1 MQNNRYEASPYETKK
16 KIELLAPAGSL
27 AALKAAVE
35 NGADAVYIGGPMFSA
50 RQKAENFTREQMTAG
65 VQYAHERGCKV
76 HVALNTL
83 VSNAEIGAVVD
94 YAYELA
100 EANVDA
106 VIVQDLGV
114 AHLLR
119 ETLPQLPLHASTQM
133 AVHNVPGV
141 QFLEEQGFERAVLAR
156 ETSLEAIRQI
166 KAETEIELEVFV
178 HGALCVAYSGQ
189 CLLSS
194 MIGGRSGNRGL
205 CAQPCRMQYQLVD
218 EDGREYQS
226 SDGQYL
232 LSTRDLNMIHY
243 LPELIAVGVTSLKIE
258 GRMKRPEYVAAVV
271 RQYRDAIDAY
281 YNKTAF
287 DKKQAD
293 KTLLQIFNRDFT
305 TGYYYGNPGAELMSH
320 SRPDNRGV
328 KIADVMKVENR
339 KVWVQLSDTLSVG
352 DGYLLYNQRGEEI
365 AGKVQEMSIKGKTI
379 QSGNPGQIVQLI
391 VSGNA
396 AGAKIMYRTSDVQL
410 LKQAADS
417 FSRPSQP
424 QKEKVHFKVELH
436 AGKPIMLYAWDDN
449 GSQHYAES
457 EYIVELAKNRPSDAE
472 SVRKQ
477 MDRLGNTAYELG
489 ELVTDIEEGVIAPA
503 SELNNLRRA
512 AIEGLEAQKKG
523 SEGEA
528 EPLETYEE
536 YLDNAG
542 DLLDRIPPQVLAY
555 GLQQKLAV
563 TVGSVEAMQAAVEHG
578 ADYVYL
584 NTTALRKEKVIV
596 PEQFAALA
604 RWCHSRNAKLYWTCS
619 PIENDTQLKKAAA
632 GMWAAKEAGFD
643 GVAVGNVG
651 LLQTAKEQGW
661 DTIIADYQMNIFND
675 VTLQYLS
682 GQEIGRAV
690 LSPELSL
697 EQIGEF
703 SYLGNLPLELIVH
716 GNLPLMVSE
725 QCVCG
730 SVLGGRTA
738 QKQCSMP
745 CMKAQYSL
753 KDRTGAQFPLYM
765 DEHCRMHVFN
775 SKTLNLY
782 KRLEEALATGAD
794 VLRIEARE
802 RSAEWI
808 GTVIAIYKKAIE
820 AYNRTGSLITDL
832 SAMQTLEQL
841 APEGSTY
848 GHYFRGVL

>member
-1 MQNNRYEASPYETKK
+1 MTYNQYEGKK

-27 AALKAAVE
+27 QALKAAVE

-50 RQKAENFTREQMTAG
+50 RQKAENFTHEQMVAG

-76 HVALNTL
+76 HVAVNTI
-83 VSNAEIGAVVD
+83 VSNEEIGQVVE
-94 YAYELA
+94 YAYKLA
-100 EANVDA
+100 EAKVDA

-133 AVHNVPGV
+133 AVHNTPGV
-141 QFLEEQGFERAVLAR
+141 QFLEEQGFERVVLAR
-156 ETSLEAIRQI
+156 ETSLEAIREI
-166 KAETEIELEVFV
+166 KAETDAELEVFV

-218 EDGREYQS
+218 EGGREYQS
-226 SDGQYL
+226 KDGQYL
-232 LSTRDLNMIHY
+232 LSTRDLNMIHH
-243 LPELIAVGVTSLKIE
+243 LPDLIRAGVTSLKIE
-258 GRMKRPEYVAAVV
+258 GRMKRPEYVATVV
-271 RQYRDAIDAY
+271 RQYRQAIDAY
-281 YNKTAF
+281 YAGSQF
-287 DKKQAD
+287 DKKLAD
-293 KTLLQIFNRDFT
+293 KNLLQIFNRDFT
-305 TGYYYGNPGAELMSH
+305 TGYFYGNQGADLMSH
-320 SRPDNRGV
+320 VRPDNRGV
-328 KIADVMKVENR
+328 LIADVMKVENK
-339 KVWVQLSDTLSVG
+339 KVWVQLHDTLSVG

-365 AGKVQEMSIKGKTI
+365 AGKVQEMSIKGKAI
-379 QSGNPGQIVQLI
+379 QSGNKGQIVQMT

-396 AGAKIMYRTSDVQL
+396 AGAKQMYRTSDVVL
-410 LKQAADS
+410 LKAATDS

-424 QKEKVHFKVELH
+424 QKEKVHFKLELSL
-436 AGKPIMLYAWDDN
+436 GKPMMLYAWDDN
-449 GSQHYAES
+449 GNQYYAES
-457 EYIVELAKNRPSDAE
+457 EYIVELAKNRPSDLE
-472 SVRKQ
+472 SVKKQ
-477 MDRLGNTAYELG
+477 MDRLGNTLYELG
-489 ELVTDIEEGVIAPA
+489 EFTAEIEDGIIAPA

-512 AIEGLEAQKKG
+512 AIEGLEAQKQE
-523 SEGEA
+523 SAGETV
-528 EPLETYEE
+528 ELESYAD

-542 DLLDRIPPQVLAY
+542 DLLDRIPPQVLEY
-555 GLQQKLAV
+555 GLKQKLAV
-563 TVGSVEAMQAAVEHG
+563 TVGSVEAMQAAVENG
-578 ADYVYL
+578 AEYVYL
-584 NTTALRKEKVIV
+584 NTTALRKEKAIV
-596 PEQFAALA
+596 PEQYAALA
-604 RWCHSRNAKLYWTCS
+604 KWCHSRNAKLYWTSS
-619 PIENDTQLKKAAA
+619 PIENDTQMKKAAA
-632 GMWAAKEAGFD
+632 NMWAAKDAGFD
-643 GVAVGNVG
+643 GVAVGNLG

-661 DTIIADYQMNIFND
+661 DTIVADYQMNIFND
-675 VTLQYLS
+675 VTLQFLS
-682 GQEIGRAV
+682 RQEISRAV

-697 EQIGEF
+697 EQIAEF

-745 CMKAQYSL
+745 CMKEQYAL

-782 KRLEEALATGAD
+782 KRLEEALKTGAD
-794 VLRIEARE
+794 VLRIEGRE

-808 GTVIAIYKKAIE
+808 GTVTAIYKKAIDT
-820 AYNRTGSLITDL
+820 YNQTGSLITDIT
-832 SAMQTLEQL
+832 AMQSLEGL

>member
-1 MQNNRYEASPYETKK
+1 MTYNQYEGKK

-27 AALKAAVE
+27 QALKAAVE

-50 RQKAENFTREQMTAG
+50 RQKAENFTHEQMVAG

-76 HVALNTL
+76 HVAVNTI
-83 VSNAEIGAVVD
+83 VSNEEIGQVVE
-94 YAYELA
+94 YAYKLA
-100 EANVDA
+100 EAKVDA

-133 AVHNVPGV
+133 AVHNTPGV
-141 QFLEEQGFERAVLAR
+141 QFLEEQGFERVVLAR
-156 ETSLEAIRQI
+156 ETSLEAIREI
-166 KAETEIELEVFV
+166 KAETDAELEVFV

-218 EDGREYQS
+218 EGGREYQS
-226 SDGQYL
+226 KDGQYL
-232 LSTRDLNMIHY
+232 LSTRDLNMIHH
-243 LPELIAVGVTSLKIE
+243 LPDLIRAGVTSLKIE
-258 GRMKRPEYVAAVV
+258 GRMKRPEYVATVV
-271 RQYRDAIDAY
+271 RQYRQAIDAY
-281 YNKTAF
+281 YAGSQF
-287 DKKQAD
+287 DKKLAD
-293 KTLLQIFNRDFT
+293 KNLLQIFNRDFT
-305 TGYYYGNPGAELMSH
+305 TGYFYGNQGADLMSH
-320 SRPDNRGV
+320 VRPDNRGV
-328 KIADVMKVENR
+328 LIADVMKVENK
-339 KVWVQLSDTLSVG
+339 KVWVQLHDTLSVG

-365 AGKVQEMSIKGKTI
+365 AGKVQEMSIKGKAI
-379 QSGNPGQIVQLI
+379 QSGNKGQIVQMT

-396 AGAKIMYRTSDVQL
+396 AGAKQMYRTSDVVL
-410 LKQAADS
+410 LKAATDS

-424 QKEKVHFKVELH
+424 QKEKVHFKLELSL
-436 AGKPIMLYAWDDN
+436 GKPMMLYAWDDN
-449 GSQHYAES
+449 GNQYYAES
-457 EYIVELAKNRPSDAE
+457 EYIVELAKNRPSDLE
-472 SVRKQ
+472 SVKKQ
-477 MDRLGNTAYELG
+477 MDRLGNTLYELG
-489 ELVTDIEEGVIAPA
+489 EFTAEIEDGIIAPA

-512 AIEGLEAQKKG
+512 AIEGLEAQKQE
-523 SEGEA
+523 SAGETV
-528 EPLETYEE
+528 ELESYTD

-542 DLLDRIPPQVLAY
+542 DLLDRIPPQVLEY
-555 GLQQKLAV
+555 GLKQKLAV
-563 TVGSVEAMQAAVEHG
+563 TVGSVEAMQAAVENG
-578 ADYVYL
+578 AEYVYL
-584 NTTALRKEKVIV
+584 NTTALRKEKAIV
-596 PEQFAALA
+596 PEQYTALA
-604 RWCHSRNAKLYWTCS
+604 KWCHSRNAKLYWTSS
-619 PIENDTQLKKAAA
+619 PIENDTQMKKAAA
-632 GMWAAKEAGFD
+632 NMWAAKDAGFD
-643 GVAVGNVG
+643 GVAVGNLG

-661 DTIIADYQMNIFND
+661 DTIVADFQMNIFND
-675 VTLQYLS
+675 VTLQFLS
-682 GQEIGRAV
+682 RQEISRAV

-697 EQIGEF
+697 EQIAEF

-745 CMKAQYSL
+745 CMKEQYAL

-782 KRLEEALATGAD
+782 KRLEEALKTGAD
-794 VLRIEARE
+794 VLRIEGRE

-808 GTVIAIYKKAIE
+808 GTVTAIYKKAIDT
-820 AYNRTGSLITDL
+820 YNQTGSLITDIT
-832 SAMQTLEQL
+832 AMQSLEGL

>member
-1 MQNNRYEASPYETKK
+1 MTYNQYEGKK

-27 AALKAAVE
+27 QALKAAVE

-50 RQKAENFTREQMTAG
+50 RQKAENFTHEQMVAG

-76 HVALNTL
+76 HVAVNTI
-83 VSNAEIGAVVD
+83 VSNEEIGQVVE
-94 YAYELA
+94 YAYKLA
-100 EANVDA
+100 EAKVDA

-133 AVHNVPGV
+133 AVHNTPGV
-141 QFLEEQGFERAVLAR
+141 QFLEEQGFERVVLAR
-156 ETSLEAIRQI
+156 ETSLEAIREI
-166 KAETEIELEVFV
+166 KAETDAELEVFV

-218 EDGREYQS
+218 EGGREYQS
-226 SDGQYL
+226 KDGQYL
-232 LSTRDLNMIHY
+232 LSTRDLNMIHH
-243 LPELIAVGVTSLKIE
+243 LPDLIRAGVTSLKIE
-258 GRMKRPEYVAAVV
+258 GRMKRPEYVATVV
-271 RQYRDAIDAY
+271 RQYRQAIDAY
-281 YNKTAF
+281 YAGSQF
-287 DKKQAD
+287 DKKLAD
-293 KTLLQIFNRDFT
+293 KNLLQIFNRDFT
-305 TGYYYGNPGAELMSH
+305 TGYFYGNQGADLMSH
-320 SRPDNRGV
+320 VRPDNRGV
-328 KIADVMKVENR
+328 LIADVMKVENK
-339 KVWVQLSDTLSVG
+339 KVWVQLHDTLSVG

-365 AGKVQEMSIKGKTI
+365 AGKVQEISIKGKAI
-379 QSGNPGQIVQLI
+379 QSGNKGQIVQMT

-396 AGAKIMYRTSDVQL
+396 AGAKQMYRTSDVVL
-410 LKQAADS
+410 LKAATDS

-424 QKEKVHFKVELH
+424 QKEKVHFKLELSL
-436 AGKPIMLYAWDDN
+436 GKPMMLYAWDDN
-449 GSQHYAES
+449 GNQYYAES
-457 EYIVELAKNRPSDAE
+457 EYIVELAKNRPSDLE
-472 SVRKQ
+472 SVKKQ
-477 MDRLGNTAYELG
+477 MDRLGNTLYELG
-489 ELVTDIEEGVIAPA
+489 EFTAEIEDGIIAPA

-512 AIEGLEAQKKG
+512 AIEGLEAQKQE
-523 SEGEA
+523 SAGETV
-528 EPLETYEE
+528 ELESYAD

-542 DLLDRIPPQVLAY
+542 DLLDRIPPQVLEY
-555 GLQQKLAV
+555 GLKQKLAV
-563 TVGSVEAMQAAVEHG
+563 TVGSVEAMQAAVENG
-578 ADYVYL
+578 AEYVYL
-584 NTTALRKEKVIV
+584 NTTALRKEKAIV
-596 PEQFAALA
+596 PEQYAALA
-604 RWCHSRNAKLYWTCS
+604 KWCHSRNAKLYWTVS
-619 PIENDTQLKKAAA
+619 PIENDTQMKKAAA
-632 GMWAAKEAGFD
+632 NMWAAKDAGFD
-643 GVAVGNVG
+643 GVAVGNLG

-661 DTIIADYQMNIFND
+661 DTIVADYQMNIFND
-675 VTLQYLS
+675 VTLQFLS
-682 GQEIGRAV
+682 RQEISRAV

-697 EQIGEF
+697 EQIAEF

-745 CMKAQYSL
+745 CMKEQYAL

-782 KRLEEALATGAD
+782 KRLEEALKTGAD
-794 VLRIEARE
+794 VLRIEGRE

-808 GTVIAIYKKAIE
+808 GTVTAIYKKAIDT
-820 AYNRTGSLITDL
+820 YNQTGSLITDIT
-832 SAMQTLEQL
+832 AMQSLEGL

>member
-1 MQNNRYEASPYETKK
+1 MTYNQYEGKK

-27 AALKAAVE
+27 QALKAAVE

-50 RQKAENFTREQMTAG
+50 RQKAENFTHEQMVAG

-76 HVALNTL
+76 HVAVNTI
-83 VSNAEIGAVVD
+83 VSNEEIGQVVE
-94 YAYELA
+94 YAYKLA
-100 EANVDA
+100 EAKVDA

-133 AVHNVPGV
+133 AVHNTPGV
-141 QFLEEQGFERAVLAR
+141 QFLEEQGFERVVLAR
-156 ETSLEAIRQI
+156 ETSLEAIREI
-166 KAETEIELEVFV
+166 KAETDAELEVFV

-218 EDGREYQS
+218 EGGREYQS
-226 SDGQYL
+226 KDGQYL
-232 LSTRDLNMIHY
+232 LSTRDLNMIHH
-243 LPELIAVGVTSLKIE
+243 LPDLIRAGVTSLKIE
-258 GRMKRPEYVAAVV
+258 GRMKRPEYVATVV
-271 RQYRDAIDAY
+271 RQYRQAIDAY
-281 YNKTAF
+281 YAGTQF
-287 DKKQAD
+287 DKKLAD
-293 KTLLQIFNRDFT
+293 KNLLQIFNRDFT
-305 TGYYYGNPGAELMSH
+305 TGYFYGNQGADLMSH
-320 SRPDNRGV
+320 VRPDNRGV
-328 KIADVMKVENR
+328 LIADVMKVENK
-339 KVWVQLSDTLSVG
+339 KVWVQLHDTLSVG

-365 AGKVQEMSIKGKTI
+365 AGKVQEMSIKGKAI
-379 QSGNPGQIVQLI
+379 QSGNKGQIVQMT

-396 AGAKIMYRTSDVQL
+396 AGAKQMYRTSDVVL
-410 LKQAADS
+410 LKAATDS

-424 QKEKVHFKVELH
+424 QKEKVHFKLELSL
-436 AGKPIMLYAWDDN
+436 GKPMMLYAWDDN
-449 GSQHYAES
+449 GNQYYAES
-457 EYIVELAKNRPSDAE
+457 EYIVELAKNRPSDLE
-472 SVRKQ
+472 SVKKQ
-477 MDRLGNTAYELG
+477 MDRLGNTLYELG
-489 ELVTDIEEGVIAPA
+489 EFTAEIEDGIIAPA

-512 AIEGLEAQKKG
+512 AIEGLEAQKQE
-523 SEGEA
+523 SAGETV
-528 EPLETYEE
+528 ELESYAD

-542 DLLDRIPPQVLAY
+542 DLLDRIPPQVLEY
-555 GLQQKLAV
+555 GLKQKLAV
-563 TVGSVEAMQAAVEHG
+563 TVGSVEAMQAAVENG
-578 ADYVYL
+578 AEYVYL
-584 NTTALRKEKVIV
+584 NTTALRKEKAIV
-596 PEQFAALA
+596 PEQYAALA
-604 RWCHSRNAKLYWTCS
+604 KWCHSRNAKLYWTVS
-619 PIENDTQLKKAAA
+619 PIENDTQMKKAAA
-632 GMWAAKEAGFD
+632 NMWAAKDAGFD
-643 GVAVGNVG
+643 GVAVGNLG

-661 DTIIADYQMNIFND
+661 DTIVADYQMNIFND

-682 GQEIGRAV
+682 RQEISRAV

-697 EQIGEF
+697 EQIAEF

-745 CMKAQYSL
+745 CMKEQYAL

-782 KRLEEALATGAD
+782 KRLEEALKTGAD
-794 VLRIEARE
+794 VLRIEGRE

-808 GTVIAIYKKAIE
+808 GTVTAIYKKAIDT
-820 AYNRTGSLITDL
+820 YNQTGSLITDIT
-832 SAMQTLEQL
+832 AMQSLEGL

>member
-1 MQNNRYEASPYETKK
+1 MTYNQYEGKK

-27 AALKAAVE
+27 QALKAAVE

-50 RQKAENFTREQMTAG
+50 RQKAENFTHEQMVAG

-76 HVALNTL
+76 HVAVNTI
-83 VSNAEIGAVVD
+83 VSNEEIGQVVE
-94 YAYELA
+94 YAYKLA
-100 EANVDA
+100 EAKVDA

-133 AVHNVPGV
+133 AVHNTPGV
-141 QFLEEQGFERAVLAR
+141 QFLEEQGFERVVLAR
-156 ETSLEAIRQI
+156 ETSLEAIREI
-166 KAETEIELEVFV
+166 KAETDAELEVFV

-218 EDGREYQS
+218 EGGREYQS
-226 SDGQYL
+226 KDGQYL
-232 LSTRDLNMIHY
+232 LSTRDLNMIHH
-243 LPELIAVGVTSLKIE
+243 LPDLIRAGVTSLKIE
-258 GRMKRPEYVAAVV
+258 GRMKRPEYVATVV
-271 RQYRDAIDAY
+271 RQYRQAIDAY
-281 YNKTAF
+281 YAGSQF

-293 KTLLQIFNRDFT
+293 KNLLQIFNRDFT
-305 TGYYYGNPGAELMSH
+305 TGYFYGNQGADLMSH
-320 SRPDNRGV
+320 VRPDNRGV
-328 KIADVMKVENR
+328 LIADVMKVENK
-339 KVWVQLSDTLSVG
+339 KVWVQLHDTLSVG

-365 AGKVQEMSIKGKTI
+365 AGKVQEMSIKGKAI
-379 QSGNPGQIVQLI
+379 QSGNKGQIVQMT

-396 AGAKIMYRTSDVQL
+396 AGAKQMYRTSDVVL
-410 LKQAADS
+410 LKEATDS

-424 QKEKVHFKVELH
+424 QKEKVHFKLELSL
-436 AGKPIMLYAWDDN
+436 GKPMMLYAWDDN
-449 GSQHYAES
+449 GNQYYAES
-457 EYIVELAKNRPSDAE
+457 EYIVELAKNRPSDLE
-472 SVRKQ
+472 SVKKQ
-477 MDRLGNTAYELG
+477 MDRLGNTLYELG
-489 ELVTDIEEGVIAPA
+489 EFTAEIEDGIIAPA

-512 AIEGLEAQKKG
+512 AIEGLEAQKQEL
-523 SEGEA
+523 SGETV
-528 EPLETYEE
+528 ELESYAD

-542 DLLDRIPPQVLAY
+542 DLLDRIPPQVLEY
-555 GLQQKLAV
+555 GLKQKLAV
-563 TVGSVEAMQAAVEHG
+563 TVGSVEAMQAAVENG
-578 ADYVYL
+578 AEYVYL
-584 NTTALRKEKVIV
+584 NTTALRKEKAIV
-596 PEQFAALA
+596 PEQYAALA
-604 RWCHSRNAKLYWTCS
+604 KWCHSRNAKLYWTSS
-619 PIENDTQLKKAAA
+619 PIENDTQMKKAAA
-632 GMWAAKEAGFD
+632 NMWAAKDAGFD
-643 GVAVGNVG
+643 GVAVGNLG

-661 DTIIADYQMNIFND
+661 DTIVADYQMNIFND
-675 VTLQYLS
+675 VTLQFLS
-682 GQEIGRAV
+682 RQEISRAV

-697 EQIGEF
+697 EQIAEF

-745 CMKAQYSL
+745 CMKEQYAL

-782 KRLEEALATGAD
+782 KRLEEALKTGAD
-794 VLRIEARE
+794 VLRIEGRE

-808 GTVIAIYKKAIE
+808 GTVTAIYKKAIDT
-820 AYNRTGSLITDL
+820 YNQTGSLITDIT
-832 SAMQTLEQL
+832 AMQSLEGL

>member
-1 MQNNRYEASPYETKK
+1 MTYNQYEGKK

-27 AALKAAVE
+27 QALKAAVE

-50 RQKAENFTREQMTAG
+50 RQKAENFTHEQMVAG

-76 HVALNTL
+76 HVAVNTI
-83 VSNAEIGAVVD
+83 VSNEEIGQVVE
-94 YAYELA
+94 YAYKLA
-100 EANVDA
+100 EAKVDA

-133 AVHNVPGV
+133 AVHNTPGV
-141 QFLEEQGFERAVLAR
+141 QFLEEQGFERVVLAR
-156 ETSLEAIRQI
+156 ETSLEAIREI
-166 KAETEIELEVFV
+166 KAETDAELEVFV

-218 EDGREYQS
+218 EGGREYQS
-226 SDGQYL
+226 KDGQYL
-232 LSTRDLNMIHY
+232 LSTRDLNMIHH
-243 LPELIAVGVTSLKIE
+243 LPDLIRAGVTSLKIE
-258 GRMKRPEYVAAVV
+258 GRMKRPEYVATVV
-271 RQYRDAIDAY
+271 RQYRQAIDAY
-281 YNKTAF
+281 YAGSQF

-293 KTLLQIFNRDFT
+293 KNLLQIFNRDFT
-305 TGYYYGNPGAELMSH
+305 TGYFYGNQGADLMSH
-320 SRPDNRGV
+320 VRPDNRGV
-328 KIADVMKVENR
+328 LIADVMKVENK
-339 KVWVQLSDTLSVG
+339 KVWVQLHDTLSVG

-365 AGKVQEMSIKGKTI
+365 AGKVQEMSIKGKAI
-379 QSGNPGQIVQLI
+379 QSGNKGQIVQMT

-396 AGAKIMYRTSDVQL
+396 AGAKQMYRTSDVVL
-410 LKQAADS
+410 LKAATDS

-424 QKEKVHFKVELH
+424 QKEKVHFKLELSL
-436 AGKPIMLYAWDDN
+436 GKPMMLYAWDDN
-449 GSQHYAES
+449 GNQYYAES
-457 EYIVELAKNRPSDAE
+457 EYIVELAKNRPSDLE
-472 SVRKQ
+472 SVKKQ
-477 MDRLGNTAYELG
+477 MDRLGNTLYELG
-489 ELVTDIEEGVIAPA
+489 EFTAEIEDGIIAPA

-512 AIEGLEAQKKG
+512 AIEGLEAQKQE
-523 SEGEA
+523 SAGETV
-528 EPLETYEE
+528 ELESYAD

-542 DLLDRIPPQVLAY
+542 DLLDRIPPQVLEY
-555 GLQQKLAV
+555 GLKQKLAV
-563 TVGSVEAMQAAVEHG
+563 TVGSVEAMQAAVENG
-578 ADYVYL
+578 AEYVYL
-584 NTTALRKEKVIV
+584 NTTALRKEKAIV
-596 PEQFAALA
+596 PEQYAALA
-604 RWCHSRNAKLYWTCS
+604 KWCHSRNAKLYWTSS
-619 PIENDTQLKKAAA
+619 PIENDTQMKKAAA
-632 GMWAAKEAGFD
+632 NMWAAKDAGFD
-643 GVAVGNVG
+643 GVAVGNLG

-661 DTIIADYQMNIFND
+661 DTIVADYQMNIFND
-675 VTLQYLS
+675 VTLQFLS
-682 GQEIGRAV
+682 RQEISRAV

-697 EQIGEF
+697 EQIAEF

-745 CMKAQYSL
+745 CMKEQYAL

-782 KRLEEALATGAD
+782 KRLEEALKTGAD
-794 VLRIEARE
+794 VLRIEGRE

-808 GTVIAIYKKAIE
+808 GTVTAIYKKAIDT
-820 AYNRTGSLITDL
+820 YNQTGSLITDIT
-832 SAMQTLEQL
+832 AMQSLEGL

>member
-1 MQNNRYEASPYETKK
+1 
-16 KIELLAPAGSL
+16 
-27 AALKAAVE
+27 
-35 NGADAVYIGGPMFSA
+35 IGGPMFSA
-50 RQKAENFTREQMTAG
+50 RQKAENFTHEQMVAG

-76 HVALNTL
+76 HVAVNTI
-83 VSNAEIGAVVD
+83 VSNEEIGQVVE
-94 YAYELA
+94 YAYKLA
-100 EANVDA
+100 EAKVDA

-133 AVHNVPGV
+133 AVHNTPGV
-141 QFLEEQGFERAVLAR
+141 QFLEEQGFERVVLAR
-156 ETSLEAIRQI
+156 ETSLEAIREI
-166 KAETEIELEVFV
+166 KAETDAELEVFV

-218 EDGREYQS
+218 EGGREYQS
-226 SDGQYL
+226 KDGQYL
-232 LSTRDLNMIHY
+232 LSTRDLNMIHH
-243 LPELIAVGVTSLKIE
+243 LPDLIRAGVTSLKIE
-258 GRMKRPEYVAAVV
+258 GRMKRPEYVATVV
-271 RQYRDAIDAY
+271 RQYRQAIDAY
-281 YNKTAF
+281 YAGSQF
-287 DKKQAD
+287 DKKLAD
-293 KTLLQIFNRDFT
+293 KNLLQIFNRDFT
-305 TGYYYGNPGAELMSH
+305 TGYFYGNQGADLMSH
-320 SRPDNRGV
+320 VRPDNRGV
-328 KIADVMKVENR
+328 LIADVMKVENK
-339 KVWVQLSDTLSVG
+339 KVWVQLHDTLSVG

-365 AGKVQEMSIKGKTI
+365 AGKVQEMSIKGKAI
-379 QSGNPGQIVQLI
+379 QSGNKGQIVQMT

-396 AGAKIMYRTSDVQL
+396 AGAKQMYRTSDVVL
-410 LKQAADS
+410 LKAATDS

-424 QKEKVHFKVELH
+424 QKEKVHFKLELSL
-436 AGKPIMLYAWDDN
+436 GKPMMLYAWDDN
-449 GSQHYAES
+449 GNQYYAES
-457 EYIVELAKNRPSDAE
+457 EYIVELAKNRPSDLE
-472 SVRKQ
+472 SVKKQ
-477 MDRLGNTAYELG
+477 MDRLGNTLYELG
-489 ELVTDIEEGVIAPA
+489 EFTAEIEDGIIAPA

-512 AIEGLEAQKKG
+512 AIEGLEAQKQE
-523 SEGEA
+523 SAGETV
-528 EPLETYEE
+528 ELESYAD

-542 DLLDRIPPQVLAY
+542 DLLDRIPPQVLEY
-555 GLQQKLAV
+555 GLKQKLAV
-563 TVGSVEAMQAAVEHG
+563 TVGSVEAMQAAVENG
-578 ADYVYL
+578 AEYVYL
-584 NTTALRKEKVIV
+584 NTTALRKEKAIV
-596 PEQFAALA
+596 PEQYAALA
-604 RWCHSRNAKLYWTCS
+604 KWCHSRNAKLYWTVS
-619 PIENDTQLKKAAA
+619 PIENDTQMKKAAA
-632 GMWAAKEAGFD
+632 NMWAAKDAGFD
-643 GVAVGNVG
+643 GVAVGNLG

-661 DTIIADYQMNIFND
+661 DTIVADYQMNIFND
-675 VTLQYLS
+675 VTLQFLS
-682 GQEIGRAV
+682 RQEISRAV

-697 EQIGEF
+697 EQIAEF

-745 CMKAQYSL
+745 CMKEQYAL

-782 KRLEEALATGAD
+782 KRLEEALKTGAD
-794 VLRIEARE
+794 VLRIEGRE

-808 GTVIAIYKKAIE
+808 GTVTAIYKKAIDT
-820 AYNRTGSLITDL
+820 YNQTGSLITDIT
-832 SAMQTLEQL
+832 AMQSLEGL

>member
-1 MQNNRYEASPYETKK
+1 MTYNQYEGKK

-27 AALKAAVE
+27 QALKAAVE

-50 RQKAENFTREQMTAG
+50 RQKAENFTHEQMVAG

-76 HVALNTL
+76 HVAVNTI
-83 VSNAEIGAVVD
+83 VSNEEIGQVVE
-94 YAYELA
+94 YAYKLA
-100 EANVDA
+100 EAKVDA

-133 AVHNVPGV
+133 AVHNTPGV
-141 QFLEEQGFERAVLAR
+141 QFLEEQGFERVVLAR
-156 ETSLEAIRQI
+156 ETSLEAIREI
-166 KAETEIELEVFV
+166 KAETDAELEVFV

-218 EDGREYQS
+218 EGGREYQS
-226 SDGQYL
+226 KDGQYL
-232 LSTRDLNMIHY
+232 LSTRDLNMIHH
-243 LPELIAVGVTSLKIE
+243 LPDLIRAGVTSLKIE
-258 GRMKRPEYVAAVV
+258 GRMKRPEYVATVV
-271 RQYRDAIDAY
+271 RQYRQAIDAY
-281 YNKTAF
+281 YAGSQF
-287 DKKQAD
+287 DKKLAD
-293 KTLLQIFNRDFT
+293 KNLLQIFNRDFT
-305 TGYYYGNPGAELMSH
+305 TGYFYGNQGADLMSH
-320 SRPDNRGV
+320 VRPDNRGV
-328 KIADVMKVENR
+328 LIADVMKVENK
-339 KVWVQLSDTLSVG
+339 KVWVQLHDTLSVG

-365 AGKVQEMSIKGKTI
+365 AGKVQEMSIKGKAI
-379 QSGNPGQIVQLI
+379 QSGNKGQIVQMT

-396 AGAKIMYRTSDVQL
+396 AGAKQMYRTSDVVL
-410 LKQAADS
+410 LKAATDS

-424 QKEKVHFKVELH
+424 QKEKVHFKLELSL
-436 AGKPIMLYAWDDN
+436 GKPMMLYAWDDN
-449 GSQHYAES
+449 GNQYYAES
-457 EYIVELAKNRPSDAE
+457 EYIVELAKNRPSDLE
-472 SVRKQ
+472 SVKKQ
-477 MDRLGNTAYELG
+477 MDRLGNTLYELG
-489 ELVTDIEEGVIAPA
+489 EFTAEIEDGIIAPA

-512 AIEGLEAQKKG
+512 AIEGLEAQKKE
-523 SEGEA
+523 SAGETV
-528 EPLETYEE
+528 ELESYTD

-542 DLLDRIPPQVLAY
+542 DLLDRIPPQVLEY
-555 GLQQKLAV
+555 GLKQKLAV
-563 TVGSVEAMQAAVEHG
+563 TVGSVEAMQAAVENG
-578 ADYVYL
+578 AEYVYL
-584 NTTALRKEKVIV
+584 NTTALRKEKAIV
-596 PEQFAALA
+596 PEQYTALA
-604 RWCHSRNAKLYWTCS
+604 KWCHSRNAKLYWTSS
-619 PIENDTQLKKAAA
+619 PIENDTQMKKAAA
-632 GMWAAKEAGFD
+632 NMWAAKDAGFD
-643 GVAVGNVG
+643 GVAVGNLG

-661 DTIIADYQMNIFND
+661 DTIVADYQMNIFND
-675 VTLQYLS
+675 VTLQFLS
-682 GQEIGRAV
+682 RQEISRAV

-697 EQIGEF
+697 EQIAEF

-745 CMKAQYSL
+745 CMKEQYAL

-782 KRLEEALATGAD
+782 KRLEEALKTGAD
-794 VLRIEARE
+794 VLRIEGRE

-808 GTVIAIYKKAIE
+808 GTVTAIYKKAIDT
-820 AYNRTGSLITDL
+820 YNQTGSLITDIT
-832 SAMQTLEQL
+832 AMQSLEGL

>member
-1 MQNNRYEASPYETKK
+1 MTYNQYEGKK

-27 AALKAAVE
+27 QALKAAVE

-50 RQKAENFTREQMTAG
+50 RQKAENFTHEQMVAG

-76 HVALNTL
+76 HVAVNTI
-83 VSNAEIGAVVD
+83 VSNEEIGQVVE
-94 YAYELA
+94 YAYKLA
-100 EANVDA
+100 EAKVDA

-114 AHLLR
+114 THLLR

-133 AVHNVPGV
+133 AVHNTPGV
-141 QFLEEQGFERAVLAR
+141 QFLEEQGFERVVLAR
-156 ETSLEAIRQI
+156 ETSLEAIREI
-166 KAETEIELEVFV
+166 KAETDAELEVFV

-218 EDGREYQS
+218 EGGREYQS
-226 SDGQYL
+226 KDGQYL
-232 LSTRDLNMIHY
+232 LSTRDLNMIHH
-243 LPELIAVGVTSLKIE
+243 LPDLIRAGVTSLKIE
-258 GRMKRPEYVAAVV
+258 GRMKRPEYVATVV
-271 RQYRDAIDAY
+271 RQYRQAIDAY
-281 YNKTAF
+281 YAGSQF

-293 KTLLQIFNRDFT
+293 KNLLQIFNRDFT
-305 TGYYYGNPGAELMSH
+305 TGYFYGNQGADLMSH
-320 SRPDNRGV
+320 VRPDNRGV
-328 KIADVMKVENR
+328 LIADVMKVENK
-339 KVWVQLSDTLSVG
+339 KVWVQLHDTLSVG

-379 QSGNPGQIVQLI
+379 QSGNKGQIVQMT

-396 AGAKIMYRTSDVQL
+396 AGAKQMYRTSDVVL
-410 LKQAADS
+410 LKAATDS

-424 QKEKVHFKVELH
+424 QKEKVHFKLELSL
-436 AGKPIMLYAWDDN
+436 GKPMMLYAWDDN
-449 GSQHYAES
+449 GNQYYAES
-457 EYIVELAKNRPSDAE
+457 EYIVELAKNRPSDLE
-472 SVRKQ
+472 SVKKQ
-477 MDRLGNTAYELG
+477 MDRLGNTLYELG
-489 ELVTDIEEGVIAPA
+489 EFTAEIEDGIIAPA

-512 AIEGLEAQKKG
+512 AIEGLEAQKQE
-523 SEGEA
+523 SAGETV
-528 EPLETYEE
+528 ELESYAD

-542 DLLDRIPPQVLAY
+542 DLLDRIPPQVLEY
-555 GLQQKLAV
+555 GLKQKLAV
-563 TVGSVEAMQAAVEHG
+563 TVGSVEAMQAAVENG
-578 ADYVYL
+578 AEYVYL
-584 NTTALRKEKVIV
+584 NTTALRKEKAIV
-596 PEQFAALA
+596 PEQYAALA
-604 RWCHSRNAKLYWTCS
+604 KWCHSRNAKLYWTSS
-619 PIENDTQLKKAAA
+619 PIENDTQMKKAAA
-632 GMWAAKEAGFD
+632 NMWAAKDAGFD
-643 GVAVGNVG
+643 GVAVGNLG

-661 DTIIADYQMNIFND
+661 DTIVADYQMNIFND
-675 VTLQYLS
+675 VTLQFLS
-682 GQEIGRAV
+682 RQEISRAV

-697 EQIGEF
+697 EQIAEF

-745 CMKAQYSL
+745 CMKEQYAL

-782 KRLEEALATGAD
+782 KRLEEALKTGAD
-794 VLRIEARE
+794 VLRIEGRE

-808 GTVIAIYKKAIE
+808 GTVTAIYKKAIDT
-820 AYNRTGSLITDL
+820 YNQTGSLITDIT
-832 SAMQTLEQL
+832 AMQSLEGL

>member
-1 MQNNRYEASPYETKK
+1 MDHSVYNNRK

-27 AALKAAVE
+27 SALKAAVE

-50 RQKAENFTREQMTAG
+50 RQKAENFTQEQIIAG
-65 VQYAHERGCKV
+65 VQYAHERGVKV

-83 VSNAEIGAVVD
+83 LNNEEIGNVIA
-94 YAYELA
+94 YAYQLA
-100 EANVDA
+100 EAKVDA

-133 AVHNVPGV
+133 AVHNTPGV
-141 QFLEEQGFERAVLAR
+141 QFLEEQGFERVVLAR

-166 KAETEIELEVFV
+166 KAQTDVELEVFV

-205 CAQPCRMQYQLVD
+205 CAQPCRMQYQLID
-218 EDGREYQS
+218 REGKAYES
-226 SDGQYL
+226 NDGQYL
-232 LSTRDLNMIHY
+232 LSTRDLNMIHH
-243 LPELIAVGVTSLKIE
+243 LPDLIAAGVASIKIE
-258 GRMKRPEYVAAVV
+258 GRMKRPEYVATVV
-271 RQYRDAIDAY
+271 RQYRQAIDAY
-281 YNKTAF
+281 YEKISW

-293 KTLLQIFNRDFT
+293 KALLQIFNRDFT
-305 TGYYYGNPGAELMSH
+305 TGYYYANQGSDLMSH

-328 KIADVMKVENR
+328 LIADVMKTENK
-339 KVWVQLSDTLSVG
+339 KVWIQLMDTLSVG

-365 AGKVQEMSIKGKTI
+365 AGKVQELSIKGKSI
-379 QSGNPGQIVQLI
+379 ESGHAGQIVQMT

-396 AGAKIMYRTSDVQL
+396 AGAKQLYRTSDTAL
-410 LKQAADS
+410 LKAAAES
-417 FSRPSQP
+417 YARPSQP
-424 QKEKVHFKVELH
+424 AKEKVHFKVELH
-436 AGKPIMLYAWDDN
+436 LGQPIMLYAWDDAGN
-449 GSQHYAES
+449 QQYAES
-457 EYIVELAKNRPSDAE
+457 EYIVELAKTRPSDVE

-477 MDRLGNTAYELG
+477 MDRLGNTSYEMG
-489 ELVTDIEEGVIAPA
+489 ELTVDLDDGVIAPA

-512 AIEGLEAQKKG
+512 VIDALEVQKK
-523 SEGEA
+523 EQMNETM
-528 EPLETYEE
+528 ELEDYED

-542 DLLDRIPPQVLAY
+542 DLLDRIPPQVTGY
-555 GLQQKLAV
+555 GLKQQLAV
-563 TVGSVEAMQAAVEHG
+563 TVGSVEAMQRAVEAG
-578 ADYVYL
+578 AEHVYL
-584 NTTALRKEKVIV
+584 NITALRGEKAVV
-596 PEQFAALA
+596 PEQYPALI

-619 PIENDTQLKKAAA
+619 PIENDSQLKKAASN
-632 GMWAAKEAGFD
+632 MWAAKEAGFD
-643 GVAVGNVG
+643 GVSVGNIG

-661 DTIIADYQMNIFND
+661 ETIIADYQMNIFND

-682 GQEIGRAV
+682 AQEISRAV

-697 EQIGEF
+697 EQIETF
-703 SYLGNLPLELIVH
+703 SYLGNLPLEMIVH
-716 GNLPLMVSE
+716 GNFPLMISE

-738 QKQCSMP
+738 KQNCSMP
-745 CMKAQYSL
+745 CMKSL
-753 KDRTGAQFPLYM
+753 YALQDRTGAQFPLYM
-765 DEHCRMHVFN
+765 DEHCRMHIFN

-782 KRLEEALATGAD
+782 KRLEEALKTGVD

-802 RSAEWI
+802 QSAEWV
-808 GTVIAIYKKAIE
+808 GAVTAIYRHAID
-820 AYNRTGSLITDL
+820 AYNQSGSMITDMHAL
-832 SAMQTLEQL
+832 QTLDQL

>member
-1 MQNNRYEASPYETKK
+1 MTYNQYEGKK

-27 AALKAAVE
+27 QALKAAVE

-50 RQKAENFTREQMTAG
+50 RQKAENFTHEQMVAG

-76 HVALNTL
+76 HVAVNTI
-83 VSNAEIGAVVD
+83 VSNEEIGQVVE
-94 YAYELA
+94 YAYKLA
-100 EANVDA
+100 EAKVDA

-133 AVHNVPGV
+133 AVHNTPGV
-141 QFLEEQGFERAVLAR
+141 QFLEEQGFERVVLAR
-156 ETSLEAIRQI
+156 ETSLEAIREI
-166 KAETEIELEVFV
+166 KAETDAELEVFV

-218 EDGREYQS
+218 EGGREYQS
-226 SDGQYL
+226 KDGQYL
-232 LSTRDLNMIHY
+232 LSTRDLNMIHH
-243 LPELIAVGVTSLKIE
+243 LPDLIRAGVTSLKIE
-258 GRMKRPEYVAAVV
+258 GRMKRPEYVATVV
-271 RQYRDAIDAY
+271 RQYRQAIDAY
-281 YNKTAF
+281 YAGSQF
-287 DKKQAD
+287 DKKLAD
-293 KTLLQIFNRDFT
+293 KNLLQIFNRDFT
-305 TGYYYGNPGAELMSH
+305 TGYFYGNQGADLMSH
-320 SRPDNRGV
+320 VRPDNRGV
-328 KIADVMKVENR
+328 LIADVMKVENK
-339 KVWVQLSDTLSVG
+339 KVWVQLHDTLSVG

-365 AGKVQEMSIKGKTI
+365 AGKVQEMSIKGKAI
-379 QSGNPGQIVQLI
+379 QSGNKGQIVQMT

-396 AGAKIMYRTSDVQL
+396 AGAKQMYRTSDVVL
-410 LKQAADS
+410 LKAATDS

-424 QKEKVHFKVELH
+424 QKEKVHFKLELSL
-436 AGKPIMLYAWDDN
+436 GKPMMLYAWDDN
-449 GSQHYAES
+449 GNQYYAES
-457 EYIVELAKNRPSDAE
+457 EYIVELAKNRPSDLE
-472 SVRKQ
+472 SVKKQ
-477 MDRLGNTAYELG
+477 MDRLGNTLYELG
-489 ELVTDIEEGVIAPA
+489 EFTAEIEDGIIAPA

-512 AIEGLEAQKKG
+512 AIEGLEAQKQE
-523 SEGEA
+523 SAGETV
-528 EPLETYEE
+528 ELESYAD

-542 DLLDRIPPQVLAY
+542 DLLDRIPPQVLEY
-555 GLQQKLAV
+555 GLKQKLAV
-563 TVGSVEAMQAAVEHG
+563 TVGSVEAMQAAVENG
-578 ADYVYL
+578 AEYVYL
-584 NTTALRKEKVIV
+584 NTTALRKEKAIV
-596 PEQFAALA
+596 PEQYAALA
-604 RWCHSRNAKLYWTCS
+604 KWCHSRNAKLYWTSS
-619 PIENDTQLKKAAA
+619 PIENDTQMKKAAA
-632 GMWAAKEAGFD
+632 NMWAAKDAGFD
-643 GVAVGNVG
+643 GVAVGNLG

-661 DTIIADYQMNIFND
+661 DTIVADYQMNIFND
-675 VTLQYLS
+675 VTLQFLS
-682 GQEIGRAV
+682 RQEISRAV

-697 EQIGEF
+697 EQIAEF

-745 CMKAQYSL
+745 CMKELYAL

-782 KRLEEALATGAD
+782 KRLEEALKTGAD
-794 VLRIEARE
+794 VLRIEGRE

-808 GTVIAIYKKAIE
+808 GTVTAIYKKAIDT
-820 AYNRTGSLITDL
+820 YNQTGSLITDIT
-832 SAMQTLEQL
+832 AMQSLEGL

>member
-1 MQNNRYEASPYETKK
+1 MTYNQYEGKK

-27 AALKAAVE
+27 QALKAAVE

-50 RQKAENFTREQMTAG
+50 RQKAENFTHEQMVAG

-76 HVALNTL
+76 HVAVNTI
-83 VSNAEIGAVVD
+83 VSNEEIGQVVE
-94 YAYELA
+94 YAYKLA
-100 EANVDA
+100 EAKVDA

-133 AVHNVPGV
+133 AVHNTPGV
-141 QFLEEQGFERAVLAR
+141 QFLEEQGFERVVLAR
-156 ETSLEAIRQI
+156 ETSLEAIREI
-166 KAETEIELEVFV
+166 KAETDAELEVFV

-218 EDGREYQS
+218 EGGREYQS
-226 SDGQYL
+226 KDGQYL
-232 LSTRDLNMIHY
+232 LSTRDLNMIHH
-243 LPELIAVGVTSLKIE
+243 LPDLIRAGVTSLKIE
-258 GRMKRPEYVAAVV
+258 GRMKRPEYVATVV
-271 RQYRDAIDAY
+271 RQYRQAIDAY
-281 YNKTAF
+281 YAGSQF

-293 KTLLQIFNRDFT
+293 KNLLQIFNRDFT
-305 TGYYYGNPGAELMSH
+305 TGYFYGNQGADLMSH
-320 SRPDNRGV
+320 VRPDNRGV
-328 KIADVMKVENR
+328 LIADVMKVENK
-339 KVWVQLSDTLSVG
+339 KVWVQLHDTLSVG

-365 AGKVQEMSIKGKTI
+365 AGKVQEMSIKGKAI
-379 QSGNPGQIVQLI
+379 QSGNKGQIVQMT

-396 AGAKIMYRTSDVQL
+396 AGAKQMYRTSDVVL
-410 LKQAADS
+410 LKAATDS

-424 QKEKVHFKVELH
+424 QKEKVHFKLELSL
-436 AGKPIMLYAWDDN
+436 GKPMMLYAWDDN
-449 GSQHYAES
+449 GNQYYAES
-457 EYIVELAKNRPSDAE
+457 EYIVELAKNRPSDLE
-472 SVRKQ
+472 SVKKQ
-477 MDRLGNTAYELG
+477 MDRLGNTLYELG
-489 ELVTDIEEGVIAPA
+489 EFTAEIEDGIIAPA

-512 AIEGLEAQKKG
+512 AIEGLEAQKQE
-523 SEGEA
+523 SAGETV
-528 EPLETYEE
+528 ELESYAD

-542 DLLDRIPPQVLAY
+542 DLLDRIPPQVLEY
-555 GLQQKLAV
+555 GLKQKLAV
-563 TVGSVEAMQAAVEHG
+563 TVGSVEAMQAAVENG
-578 ADYVYL
+578 AEYVYL
-584 NTTALRKEKVIV
+584 NTTALRKEKAIV
-596 PEQFAALA
+596 PEQYAALA
-604 RWCHSRNAKLYWTCS
+604 KWCHSRNAKLYWTVS
-619 PIENDTQLKKAAA
+619 PIENDTQMKKAAA
-632 GMWAAKEAGFD
+632 NMWAAKDAGFD
-643 GVAVGNVG
+643 GVAVGNLG

-661 DTIIADYQMNIFND
+661 DTIVADYQMNIFND
-675 VTLQYLS
+675 VTLQFLS
-682 GQEIGRAV
+682 RQEISRAV

-697 EQIGEF
+697 EQIAEF

-745 CMKAQYSL
+745 CMKEQYAL

-782 KRLEEALATGAD
+782 KRLEEALKTGAD
-794 VLRIEARE
+794 VLRIEGRE

-808 GTVIAIYKKAIE
+808 GTVTAIYKKAIDT
-820 AYNRTGSLITDL
+820 YNQTGSLITDIT
-832 SAMQTLEQL
+832 AMQSLEGL

>member
-1 MQNNRYEASPYETKK
+1 MTYNQYEGKK

-27 AALKAAVE
+27 QALKAAVE

-50 RQKAENFTREQMTAG
+50 RQKAENFTHEQMVAG

-76 HVALNTL
+76 HVAVNTI
-83 VSNAEIGAVVD
+83 VSNEEIGQVVE
-94 YAYELA
+94 YAYKLA
-100 EANVDA
+100 EAKVDA

-133 AVHNVPGV
+133 AVHNTPGV
-141 QFLEEQGFERAVLAR
+141 QFLEEQGFERVVLAR

-166 KAETEIELEVFV
+166 KEETDAELEVFV

-218 EDGREYQS
+218 EGGREYQS
-226 SDGQYL
+226 KDGQYL
-232 LSTRDLNMIHY
+232 LSTRDLNMIHH
-243 LPELIAVGVTSLKIE
+243 LPDLIRAGVTSLKIE
-258 GRMKRPEYVAAVV
+258 GRMKRPEYVATVV
-271 RQYRDAIDAY
+271 RQYRQAIDAY
-281 YNKTAF
+281 YAGTQF
-287 DKKQAD
+287 DKKLAD
-293 KTLLQIFNRDFT
+293 KNLLQIFNRDFT
-305 TGYYYGNPGAELMSH
+305 TGYFYGNQGADLMSH
-320 SRPDNRGV
+320 VRPDNRGV
-328 KIADVMKVENR
+328 LIADVMKVENK
-339 KVWVQLSDTLSVG
+339 KVWVQLHDTLSIG

-365 AGKVQEMSIKGKTI
+365 AGKVQEMSIKGKAI
-379 QSGNPGQIVQLI
+379 QSGNKGQIVQMT

-396 AGAKIMYRTSDVQL
+396 AGAKQMYRTSDVVL
-410 LKQAADS
+410 LKEATDS

-424 QKEKVHFKVELH
+424 QKEKVHFKLELSL
-436 AGKPIMLYAWDDN
+436 GKPMMLYAWDDN
-449 GSQHYAES
+449 GNQYYAES
-457 EYIVELAKNRPSDAE
+457 EYIVELAKNRPSDLE
-472 SVRKQ
+472 SVKKQ
-477 MDRLGNTAYELG
+477 MDRLGNTLYELG
-489 ELVTDIEEGVIAPA
+489 DFTAEIEDGIIAPA

-512 AIEGLEAQKKG
+512 AIEGLEAQKQEL
-523 SEGEA
+523 SGETV
-528 EPLETYEE
+528 ELESYAD

-542 DLLDRIPPQVLAY
+542 DLLDRIPPQVLEY
-555 GLQQKLAV
+555 GLKQKLAV
-563 TVGSVEAMQAAVEHG
+563 TVGSVEAMQAAVENG
-578 ADYVYL
+578 AEYVYL
-584 NTTALRKEKVIV
+584 NTTALRKEKAIV
-596 PEQFAALA
+596 PEQYAALA
-604 RWCHSRNAKLYWTCS
+604 KWCHSRNAKLYWTCS
-619 PIENDTQLKKAAA
+619 PIENDTQMKKAAA
-632 GMWAAKEAGFD
+632 NMWAAKDAGFD
-643 GVAVGNVG
+643 GVAAGNLG

-661 DTIIADYQMNIFND
+661 DTIVADYQMNIFND

-682 GQEIGRAV
+682 RQEISRAV

-697 EQIGEF
+697 EQIAEF

-716 GNLPLMVSE
+716 GNLPLMISE

-738 QKQCSMP
+738 QKQCTMP
-745 CMKAQYSL
+745 CMKEQYAL

-782 KRLEEALATGAD
+782 KRLEEALKTGAD
-794 VLRIEARE
+794 VLRIEGRE

-808 GTVIAIYKKAIE
+808 GTVTAIYKKAIDT
-820 AYNRTGSLITDL
+820 YNQTGSLITDIT
-832 SAMQTLEQL
+832 AMQSLEGL

>member
-1 MQNNRYEASPYETKK
+1 MTFNQYEGKK

-50 RQKAENFTREQMTAG
+50 RQKAENFTREQMLAG

-83 VSNAEIGAVVD
+83 VSNEEIGQVIE
-94 YAYELA
+94 YAYQLA
-100 EANVDA
+100 EAKVDA

-133 AVHNVPGV
+133 AVHNTPGA
-141 QFLEEQGFERAVLAR
+141 QFLEEQGFERVVLAR
-156 ETSLEAIRQI
+156 ETSLEAICQI
-166 KAETEIELEVFV
+166 KAETDVELEVFV

-218 EDGREYQS
+218 EAGREYQNKN
-226 SDGQYL
+226 GQYL
-232 LSTRDLNMIHY
+232 LSTRDLNMIHH
-243 LPELIAVGVTSLKIE
+243 LPDLIRAGVTSLKIE
-258 GRMKRPEYVAAVV
+258 GRMKRPEYVATVV
-271 RQYRDAIDAY
+271 RQYRQAIDAY
-281 YNKTAF
+281 YAGTQF
-287 DKKQAD
+287 DKKTAD
-293 KTLLQIFNRDFT
+293 KNLLQIFNRDFT
-305 TGYYYGNPGAELMSH
+305 TGYFYGNQGADLMSH
-320 SRPDNRGV
+320 VRPDNRGV
-328 KIADVMKVENR
+328 LIADVMKTENK
-339 KVWVQLSDTLSVG
+339 KVWVQLHDTLSVG

-365 AGKVQEMSIKGKTI
+365 AGKVQELSIKGKAI
-379 QSGNPGQIVQLI
+379 QSGSKGQIVQLT

-396 AGAKIMYRTSDVQL
+396 AGAKEMYRTADVVL
-410 LKQAADS
+410 LKEATDS

-424 QKEKVHFKVELH
+424 QKEKVHFKLNLSF
-436 AGKPIMLYAWDDN
+436 GKPMMLYAWDDN
-449 GSQHYAES
+449 GNQQYVES
-457 EYIVELAKNRPSDAE
+457 EYIIELAKNRPSDYE

-477 MDRLGNTAYELG
+477 MDRLGNTSYELG
-489 ELVTDIEEGVIAPA
+489 EFTAEIADGIIAPA

-512 AIEGLEAQKKG
+512 AIEGLEAQKKAT
-523 SEGEA
+523 SVDSA
-528 EPLETYEE
+528 ELESYED

-542 DLLDRIPPQVLAY
+542 DLLDRIPPQVMEY

-563 TVGSVEAMQAAVEHG
+563 TVGSVEAMQAAVENG

-584 NTTALRKEKVIV
+584 NTTALRKEKAIV
-596 PEQFAALA
+596 PEQYTNLA
-604 RWCHSRNAKLYWTCS
+604 KWCHTRNAKLYWTCS

-632 GMWAAKEAGFD
+632 NMWAAKEAGFD
-643 GVAVGNVG
+643 GVVAGNLG
-651 LLQTAKEQGW
+651 LLQMAKEQGW
-661 DTIIADYQMNIFND
+661 EITIADYQLNIFND

-682 GQEIGRAV
+682 GQEISRAV

-697 EQIGEF
+697 EQISDF

-745 CMKAQYSL
+745 CRNGQYAL

-782 KRLEEALATGAD
+782 KRLEEALKTGAD
-794 VLRIEARE
+794 VLRIEGRE

-808 GTVIAIYKKAIE
+808 GAVTAVYKKAIDT
-820 AYNRTGSLITDL
+820 YNQTGSMITDIA
-832 SAMQTLEQL
+832 AMQSLEEL

>member
-1 MQNNRYEASPYETKK
+1 MTYNQYEGKK

-27 AALKAAVE
+27 QALKAAVE

-50 RQKAENFTREQMTAG
+50 RQKAENFTHEQMVAG

-76 HVALNTL
+76 HVAVNTI
-83 VSNAEIGAVVD
+83 VSNEEIGQVVE
-94 YAYELA
+94 YAYKLA
-100 EANVDA
+100 EAKVDA

-133 AVHNVPGV
+133 AVHNTPGV
-141 QFLEEQGFERAVLAR
+141 QFLEEQGFERVVLAR
-156 ETSLEAIRQI
+156 ETSLEAIREI
-166 KAETEIELEVFV
+166 KAETDAELEVFV

-218 EDGREYQS
+218 EGGREYQS
-226 SDGQYL
+226 KDGQYL
-232 LSTRDLNMIHY
+232 LSTRDLNMIHH
-243 LPELIAVGVTSLKIE
+243 LPDLIRAGVTSLKIE
-258 GRMKRPEYVAAVV
+258 GRMKRPEYVATVV
-271 RQYRDAIDAY
+271 RQYRQAIDAY
-281 YNKTAF
+281 YAGSQF
-287 DKKQAD
+287 DKKLAD
-293 KTLLQIFNRDFT
+293 KNLLQIFNRDFT
-305 TGYYYGNPGAELMSH
+305 TGYFYGNQGADLMSH
-320 SRPDNRGV
+320 VRPDNRGV
-328 KIADVMKVENR
+328 LIADVMKVENK
-339 KVWVQLSDTLSVG
+339 KVWVQLHDTLSVG

-365 AGKVQEMSIKGKTI
+365 AGKVQEMSIKGKAI
-379 QSGNPGQIVQLI
+379 QSGNKGQIVQMT

-396 AGAKIMYRTSDVQL
+396 AGAKQMYRTSDVVL
-410 LKQAADS
+410 LKAATDS

-424 QKEKVHFKVELH
+424 QKEKVHFKLELSL
-436 AGKPIMLYAWDDN
+436 GKPMMLYAWDDN
-449 GSQHYAES
+449 GNQYYAES
-457 EYIVELAKNRPSDAE
+457 EYIVELAKNRPSDLE
-472 SVRKQ
+472 SVKKQ
-477 MDRLGNTAYELG
+477 MDRLGNTLYELG
-489 ELVTDIEEGVIAPA
+489 EFTVEIEDGIIAPA

-512 AIEGLEAQKKG
+512 AIEGLEAQKQE
-523 SEGEA
+523 SAGETV
-528 EPLETYEE
+528 ELESYAD

-542 DLLDRIPPQVLAY
+542 DLLDRIPPQVLEY
-555 GLQQKLAV
+555 GLKQKLAV
-563 TVGSVEAMQAAVEHG
+563 TVGSVEAMQAAVENG
-578 ADYVYL
+578 AEYVYL
-584 NTTALRKEKVIV
+584 NTTALRKEKAIV
-596 PEQFAALA
+596 PEQYAALA
-604 RWCHSRNAKLYWTCS
+604 KWCHSRNAKLYWTSS
-619 PIENDTQLKKAAA
+619 PIENDTQMKKAAA
-632 GMWAAKEAGFD
+632 NMWAAKDAGFD
-643 GVAVGNVG
+643 GVAVGNLG

-661 DTIIADYQMNIFND
+661 DTIVADYQMNIFND
-675 VTLQYLS
+675 VTLQFLS
-682 GQEIGRAV
+682 RQEISRAV

-697 EQIGEF
+697 EQIAEF

-745 CMKAQYSL
+745 CMKEQYAL

-782 KRLEEALATGAD
+782 KRLEEALKTGAD
-794 VLRIEARE
+794 VLRIEGRE

-808 GTVIAIYKKAIE
+808 GTVTAIYKKAIDT
-820 AYNRTGSLITDL
+820 YNQTGSLITDIT
-832 SAMQTLEQL
+832 AMQSLEGL

>member
-1 MQNNRYEASPYETKK
+1 MDHSMFDNRK

-50 RQKAENFTREQMTAG
+50 RQKAENFTREQMIAG
-65 VQYAHERGCKV
+65 VQYAHERGVKV

-83 VSNAEIGAVVD
+83 LSNEEIGNVVE
-94 YAYELA
+94 YAYQLA
-100 EANVDA
+100 DAKVDA

-133 AVHNVPGV
+133 AVHNTPGV
-141 QFLEEQGFERAVLAR
+141 LFLEEQGFERVVLAR
-156 ETSLEAIRQI
+156 ETSLDAIRQI
-166 KAETEIELEVFV
+166 KAQTDVELEVFV

-205 CAQPCRMQYQLVD
+205 CAQPCRMQYQLID
-218 EDGREYQS
+218 EAGKEYQS
-226 SDGQYL
+226 KDGQYL
-232 LSTRDLNMIHY
+232 LSTRDLNMIHH
-243 LPELIAVGVTSLKIE
+243 LPDLIQAGVTSLKIE
-258 GRMKRPEYVAAVV
+258 GRMKRPEYVATVV
-271 RQYRDAIDAY
+271 RQYRQAIDAY
-281 YNKTAF
+281 YNQTAW

-293 KTLLQIFNRDFT
+293 KALLQIFNRDFT
-305 TGYYYGNPGAELMSH
+305 TGYYYKNQGGDLMSH

-328 KIADVMKVENR
+328 LIADVMKAENK
-339 KVWVQLSDTLSVG
+339 KVWVQLMDTLSVG

-365 AGKVQEMSIKGKTI
+365 AGKVQELSIKGKSI
-379 QSGNPGQIVQLI
+379 ESGHAGQIVQMT

-396 AGAKIMYRTSDVQL
+396 AGAKQMYRTADTAL
-410 LKQAADS
+410 LKSAADS
-417 FSRPSQP
+417 YARPSQP
-424 QKEKVHFKVELH
+424 AKEKVHFKVELH
-436 AGKPIMLYAWDDN
+436 LGQPIMLYAWDDAGN
-449 GSQHYAES
+449 QQFAQS
-457 EYIVELAKNRPSDAE
+457 EYIVELAKTRPSDLE

-477 MDRLGNTAYELG
+477 MDRLGNTLYELG
-489 ELVTDIEEGVIAPA
+489 DLTVDIEDGVIAPA
-503 SELNNLRRA
+503 SELNNLRRIV
-512 AIEGLEAQKKG
+512 IEALEAQKKEA
-523 SEGEA
+523 SGETT
-528 EPLETYEE
+528 ELESYEE

-542 DLLDRIPPQVLAY
+542 DLLDRIPPQVTGY
-555 GLQQKLAV
+555 GLKQQLAV
-563 TVGSVEAMQAAVEHG
+563 TVGSVEAMQSAVEAG

-584 NTTALRKEKVIV
+584 NTTALRKEKAIV
-596 PEQFAALA
+596 PEQYPTLI

-619 PIENDTQLKKAAA
+619 PIENDEQLKKAAA
-632 GMWAAKEAGFD
+632 NMWAAKEAGFD
-643 GVAVGNVG
+643 GVVVGNLG

-661 DTIIADYQMNIFND
+661 ENIVADYQMNIFND

-682 GQEIGRAV
+682 KQEIGRAV

-697 EQIGEF
+697 EQIAEF
-703 SYLGNLPLELIVH
+703 SYLGNLPLEMIVH
-716 GNLPLMVSE
+716 GNLPLMISE

-738 QKQCSMP
+738 QKQCAMP
-745 CMKAQYSL
+745 CMNAQYAL

-782 KRLEEALATGAD
+782 KRLEEALKTGVD

-802 RSAEWI
+802 QSAEWV
-808 GTVIAIYKKAIE
+808 GTVSAIYKRAIE
-820 AYNRTGSLITDL
+820 TYNHTGSMITDMHSL
-832 SAMQTLEQL
+832 QTLDQF

>member
-1 MQNNRYEASPYETKK
+1 MTYNQYEGKK

-27 AALKAAVE
+27 QALKAAVE

-50 RQKAENFTREQMTAG
+50 RQKAENFTHEQMVAG

-76 HVALNTL
+76 HVAVNTI
-83 VSNAEIGAVVD
+83 VSNEEIGQVVE
-94 YAYELA
+94 YAYKLA
-100 EANVDA
+100 EAKVDA

-133 AVHNVPGV
+133 AVHNTPGV
-141 QFLEEQGFERAVLAR
+141 QFLEEQGFERVVLAR
-156 ETSLEAIRQI
+156 ETSLEAIREI
-166 KAETEIELEVFV
+166 KAETDAELEVFV

-218 EDGREYQS
+218 EGGREYQS
-226 SDGQYL
+226 KDGQYL
-232 LSTRDLNMIHY
+232 LSTRDLNMIHH
-243 LPELIAVGVTSLKIE
+243 LPDLIRAGVTSLKIE
-258 GRMKRPEYVAAVV
+258 GRMKRPEYVATVV
-271 RQYRDAIDAY
+271 RQYRQAIDAY
-281 YNKTAF
+281 YAGSQF
-287 DKKQAD
+287 DKKLAD
-293 KTLLQIFNRDFT
+293 KNLLQIFNRDFT
-305 TGYYYGNPGAELMSH
+305 TGYFYGNQGADLMSH
-320 SRPDNRGV
+320 VRPDNRGV
-328 KIADVMKVENR
+328 LIADVMKVENK
-339 KVWVQLSDTLSVG
+339 KVWVQLHDTLSVG

-365 AGKVQEMSIKGKTI
+365 AGKVQEMSIKGKAI
-379 QSGNPGQIVQLI
+379 QSGNKGQIVQMT

-396 AGAKIMYRTSDVQL
+396 AGAKQMYRTSDVVL
-410 LKQAADS
+410 LKAATDS

-424 QKEKVHFKVELH
+424 QKEKVHFKLELSL
-436 AGKPIMLYAWDDN
+436 GKPMMLYAWDDN
-449 GSQHYAES
+449 GNQYYAES
-457 EYIVELAKNRPSDAE
+457 EYIVELAKNRPSDLE
-472 SVRKQ
+472 SVKKQ
-477 MDRLGNTAYELG
+477 MDRLGNTLYELG
-489 ELVTDIEEGVIAPA
+489 EFTAEIEDGIIAPA

-512 AIEGLEAQKKG
+512 AIEGLEAQKQE
-523 SEGEA
+523 SAGETV
-528 EPLETYEE
+528 ELESYAD

-542 DLLDRIPPQVLAY
+542 DLLDRIPPQVLEY
-555 GLQQKLAV
+555 GLKQKLAV
-563 TVGSVEAMQAAVEHG
+563 TVGSVEAMQAAVENG
-578 ADYVYL
+578 AEYVYL
-584 NTTALRKEKVIV
+584 NTTALRKEKAIV
-596 PEQFAALA
+596 PEQYVALA
-604 RWCHSRNAKLYWTCS
+604 KWCHSRNAKLYWTSS
-619 PIENDTQLKKAAA
+619 PIENDTQMKKAAA
-632 GMWAAKEAGFD
+632 NMWAAKDAGFD
-643 GVAVGNVG
+643 GVAVGNLG

-661 DTIIADYQMNIFND
+661 DTIVADYQMNIFND
-675 VTLQYLS
+675 VTLQFLS
-682 GQEIGRAV
+682 RQEISRAV

-697 EQIGEF
+697 EQIAEF

-745 CMKAQYSL
+745 CMKEQYAL

-782 KRLEEALATGAD
+782 KRLEEALKTGAD
-794 VLRIEARE
+794 VLRIEGRE

-808 GTVIAIYKKAIE
+808 GTVTAIYKKAIDT
-820 AYNRTGSLITDL
+820 YNQTGSLITDIT
-832 SAMQTLEQL
+832 AMQSLEGL